1 MKEMNMPQN
10 LQITLVQSAIQ
21 WGEIETN
28 LRNLEEMLATVKQ
41 TDMIVLPEM
50 FATGFVVDDVE
61 SLAGGDRVLSWMN
74 VMAMEHDA
82 AIVGSVAL
90 QIENRWFNRLFMV
103 EPNGNIQQ
111 YDKRHLFVKSKEPDY
126 FEKGS
131 EPVVFAYK
139 GWRVCPQV
147 CYDLRFPVWSRNACQ
162 DSQFRYDVLLYVAN
176 WPAARA
182 EHWNTLLKARAIEN
196 QAYVLAANCVGGDKA
211 HRMAY
216 QGDTQAIDPN
226 GVIVA
231 KAREGVSE
239 CLTVE
244 LSYDNLHL
252 CRDGFPVWRDWESTR
267 L

>member
-50 FATGFVVDDVE
+50 FATGFIMDDVE
-61 SLAGGDRVLSWMN
+61 SLSGGDRVLSWMN

-90 QIENRWFNRLFMV
+90 QIENRWFNRLLMV

-111 YDKRHLFVKSKEPDY
+111 YDKRHLFVKSPEPELFTQGERQEV
-126 FEKGS
+126 FE
-131 EPVVFAYK
+131 YK
-139 GWRVCPQV
+139 GWRICPQV
-147 CYDLRFPVWSRNACQ
+147 CYDLRFPVWSRNAYAQ
-162 DSQFRYDVLLYVAN
+162 GAFRYDVLLYVAN

-196 QAYVLAANCVGGDKA
+196 QAYVVAVNCVGEDPNGS
-211 HRMAY
+211 RY
-216 QGDTQAIDPN
+216 TGDTQVVGPK
-226 GVIVA
+226 GEVIA
-231 KAREGVSE
+231 QCQPGKEQ
-239 CLTVE
+239 CVE
-244 LSYDNLHL
+244 VVLSQPSLSAYRN
-252 CRDGFPVWRDWESTR
+252 RFPVWQDWD
-267 L
+267 

>member
-1 MKEMNMPQN
+1 MPQN

-28 LRNLEEMLATVKQ
+28 LRNLEDMLNKVER

-50 FATGFVVDDVE
+50 FATGFIMDDVE

-90 QIENRWFNRLFMV
+90 QIENRWFNRLLMV

-162 DSQFRYDVLLYVAN
+162 DRQFRYDVLLYVAN
-176 WPAARA
+176 WPAARS

-196 QAYVLAANCVGGDKA
+196 QAYVLAANCVGHDPQNLAYVGDS
-211 HRMAY
+211 
-216 QGDTQAIDPN
+216 QVLDFQ
-226 GVIVA
+226 
-231 KAREGVSE
+231 GVSVQTAPPGQE
-239 CLTVE
+239 CL
-244 LSYDNLHL
+244 LSVMLTQESLQRY
-252 CRDGFPVWRDWESTR
+252 RQTFPVWQDWDHPVG